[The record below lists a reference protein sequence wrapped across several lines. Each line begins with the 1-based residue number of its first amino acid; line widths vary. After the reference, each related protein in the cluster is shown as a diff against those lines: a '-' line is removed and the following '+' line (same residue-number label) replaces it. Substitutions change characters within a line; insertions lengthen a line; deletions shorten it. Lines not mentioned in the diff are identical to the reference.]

1 MIPTLEW
8 KCCHFDEISS
18 LAALEVVILTTSSA
32 SGDEDFIK
40 RMTFPFQCPCFESGH
55 PVTINAFWR
64 EKTLV
69 LTFPSA
75 VYSEFLLQNGVK
87 MLIAFKV
94 IRRCCF
100 VWPINWS
107 HIPGTRK
114 TWLPSWSHGPGKQR
128 NKASIF
134 FCFRIHNTE
143 LASVLFGKLIH
154 DTIGDMHLVLLKFFN
169 ENKMHNQHV
178 LLSNFYCVLFYIRNT
193 FSIWIRKDH

>member
-1 MIPTLEW
+1 
-8 KCCHFDEISS
+8 
-18 LAALEVVILTTSSA
+18 
-32 SGDEDFIK
+32 
-40 RMTFPFQCPCFESGH
+40 MTFPFQCLCFESGH
-55 PVTINAFWR
+55 PITINSFWR
-64 EKTLV
+64 EKTL
-69 LTFPSA
+69 LPTFPLA
-75 VYSEFLLQNGVK
+75 DYSQFLLQNGVK

-154 DTIGDMHLVLLKFFN
+154 DTIGDTRLVLLSFWMKI
-169 ENKMHNQHV
+169 ECTIHM
-178 LLSNFYCVLFYIRNT
+178 FYRPIFIVFSFYIRNT
-193 FSIWIRKDH
+193 FLYESVRIIKCN